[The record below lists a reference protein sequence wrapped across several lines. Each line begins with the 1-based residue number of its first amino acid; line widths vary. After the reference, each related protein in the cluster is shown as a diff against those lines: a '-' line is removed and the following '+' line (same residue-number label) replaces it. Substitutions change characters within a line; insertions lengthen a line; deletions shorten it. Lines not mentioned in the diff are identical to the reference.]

1 MTRVVGLGCQRG
13 CDVHTLLEL
22 FDAALAEG
30 GIERD
35 SIIALASIDLKK
47 DEPALLAMANVLNL
61 PLRCFNAEQL
71 AIFEDRLSHKSD
83 VAFAH
88 TGCYG
93 VAESAALALAE
104 HLAGSPS
111 RLLITRKK
119 SLQATFALACAG

>member
-13 CDVHTLLEL
+13 CDVHTLLDL
-22 FDAALAEG
+22 FDTSLAEG

-47 DEPALLAMANVLNL
+47 DEPGILALANALNL
-61 PLRCFNAEQL
+61 PLQCFSAEQL
-71 AIFEDRLSHKSD
+71 ATFEDRLSHKSD

-111 RLLITRKK
+111 HLLITRKK
-119 SLQATFALACAG
+119 NLKATFALACAG

>member
-35 SIIALASIDLKK
+35 SITALASIDLKK
-47 DEPALLAMANVLNL
+47 DEPAILALAKVLNL
-61 PLRCFNAEQL
+61 PLQCFSAEQL
-71 AIFEDRLSHKSD
+71 AAFADRLSHKSA
-83 VAFAH
+83 VALAH

-119 SLQATFALACAG
+119 NLQATFALACAG